1 VASPQGQLIVRNGQ
15 PKRDLIAFCQDWE
28 KIIRICGKLWLVE
41 NLRRVGNSQSRDSD
55 RFLAVG
61 EVTQSDR
68 LAIELVQ
75 RPDSSDAIVI
85 KWPQRPTVTDPA
97 KLTATVAAIIRVLG
111 TAQIE
116 LAARRA
122 ARL

>member
-1 VASPQGQLIVRNGQ
+1 MPGIALLRRAEPGLPIRQLIVHNGELR
-15 PKRDLIAFCQDWE
+15 RDLIAFSRDEE

-41 NLRRVGNSQSRDSD
+41 NLRRADNSQSRDSD
-55 RFLAVG
+55 RFLAIG

-75 RPDSSDAIVI
+75 RPDRSDAIVI

-97 KLTATVAAIIRVLG
+97 KLTATVAAIV
-111 TAQIE
+111 
-116 LAARRA
+116 
-122 ARL
+122 

>member
-1 VASPQGQLIVRNGQ
+1 M
-15 PKRDLIAFCQDWE
+15 
-28 KIIRICGKLWLVE
+28 LWLVE
-41 NLRRVGNSQSRDSD
+41 NLRRVDNSQSRDSD

-75 RPDSSDAIVI
+75 RPDRSDAVVI
-85 KWPQRPTVTDPA
+85 KWPQRPTVTDPRQ
-97 KLTATVAAIIRVLG
+97 LTATVAAIVRVLG